1 MLGRCTA
8 YLTSALQCLDS
19 TGRAT
24 SGGVPYLKGFSL

>member
-8 YLTSALQCLDS
+8 YLASALQCLYRPD
-19 TGRAT
+19 RAT